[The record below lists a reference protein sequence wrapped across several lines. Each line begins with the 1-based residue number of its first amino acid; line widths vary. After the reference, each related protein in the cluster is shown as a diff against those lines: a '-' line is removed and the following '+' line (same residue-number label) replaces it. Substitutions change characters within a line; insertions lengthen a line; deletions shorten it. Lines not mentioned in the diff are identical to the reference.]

1 MKFFLES
8 IFYSYSQIFFSNRY
22 WFGIAV
28 FISTLVSPKIGLMS
42 LCGVIISNMIAVALK
57 FDNEKIRT
65 GFYGFNGILFGAA
78 AAFYFEITFPLLI
91 IIGIFF
97 VITFFLSAVLENYLA
112 VAFNLPGL
120 SLPFIIALYIFLIF
134 LTNLSGINYNSE
146 LSIININ
153 LSFIPDFINKFLS
166 SFSFIL
172 FQPNIISGL
181 IIITALLFF
190 SRVIFILSIFAF
202 VLNAFLLQ
210 YLIPLKYDELLIITG
225 FNSILTAIA
234 LGGSLIILSKRSI
247 ILVTISIIMV
257 IILTGFFLKIVAIY
271 NLPILVLPFNF
282 VVLSVIYSLKFRKEQ
297 SENVLLYFQPG
308 SPEENFYYHNTRK
321 ARFEK
326 FKFLFPELPVFGEWF
341 VSQGYDGEYTH
352 KNLWQFAIDF
362 VVADNNKNQSTKDP
376 IKLEDFYCYKLPVVA
391 PLDGTIVKVV
401 DGIPNNKIGEVN
413 IEKNWGNTVIIEHES
428 GLFSSI
434 SHFEPDSIKVGEGK
448 KVKKGD
454 VLGLCGNSGRSPYPH
469 VHFQFQVTD
478 KLGDKTYKFPFAH
491 FILKTETGYELKTF
505 EVPVE
510 NSFVQNIEI
519 HRTIK
524 QAFDFKYGETYN
536 FIYNIKGKEIN
547 EEWKVDIDISN
558 TMFIKN
564 SFGEILR
571 IYKTDKIFF
580 ITDYVGKKYSALYHF
595 YISASQIPLT
605 YVNNLFW
612 NDTFPISAL
621 LNNTTRYISEFLLFF
636 KQMID
641 VKSIY
646 TLIKTDND
654 FNINSEI
661 TIKGK
666 DLFSFYSDIISN
678 KIIIDEDGFIKEIIS
693 HNKNKNFIAKA
704 FIKELE
710 K

>member
-8 IFYSYSQIFFSNRY
+8 IFYSYAQIFFSNRY

-28 FISTLVSPKIGLMS
+28 FLATLVSPKIGLMS
-42 LCGVIISNMIAVALK
+42 LCGVIISNMIAVVLK

-65 GFYGFNGILFGAA
+65 GFYGFNGILFGAS
-78 AAFYFEITFPLLI
+78 AAFYFEISLSLLI
-91 IIGIFF
+91 IIAIFF

-112 VAFNLPGL
+112 AAFNLPGL
-120 SLPFIIALYIFLIF
+120 SLPFIISLYIFLIF
-134 LTNLSGINYNSE
+134 LTNLNNVNYNTDIPS
-146 LSIININ
+146 IN
-153 LSFIPDFINKFLS
+153 LSLSFVPEFINKFLS

-181 IIITALLFF
+181 IIITALLLF
-190 SRVIFILSIFAF
+190 SRVVFVLSVFAF
-202 VLNAFLLQ
+202 LLNAFFLQ
-210 YLIPLKYDELLIITG
+210 YLIPIKYDDLLIITG

-257 IILTGFFLKIVAIY
+257 IILTGFFLKIAAIY

-297 SENVLLYFQPG
+297 TENVLLYFQPG

-341 VSQGYDGEYTH
+341 VSQGYSGEYTH
-352 KNLWQFAIDF
+352 KNQWQYALDF
-362 VVADNNKNQSTKDP
+362 VVTDNNKEQSKKDP

-413 IEKNWGNTVIIEHES
+413 IEKNWGNTVIMEHES

-434 SHFEPDSIKVGEGK
+434 SHFEPDSIKVVEGK

-478 KLGDKTYKFPFAH
+478 KLGDKTHKFPFAH

-505 EVPVE
+505 EVPQE
-510 NSFVQNIEI
+510 KSFVQNIEI
-519 HRTIK
+519 HKTIK
-524 QAFDFKYGETYN
+524 KAFDFKYGENYY
-536 FIYNIKGKEIN
+536 FVYGSKGKEIK
-547 EEWKVDIDISN
+547 EEWKVDIDITN

-580 ITDYVGKKYSALYHF
+580 ITDYVGEKYSALYHF
-595 YISASQIPLT
+595 YISASQVPLT
-605 YVNNLFW
+605 FINNLNW
-612 NDTFPISAL
+612 NDTFPVSAL
-621 LNNTTRYISEFLLFF
+621 LNNATRYISEFLLFF
-636 KQMID
+636 KQMIS
-641 VKSIY
+641 VKSYY
-646 TLIKTDND
+646 TTIKKDND
-654 FNINSEI
+654 FNIISEI
-661 TIKGK
+661 SIKGE
-666 DLFSFYSDIISN
+666 DLFSFYNYNISN
-678 KIIIDEDGFIKEIIS
+678 KLIIDEEGFIKEIIS
-693 HNKNKNFIAKA
+693 KNKNKVFIAKA
-704 FIKELE
+704 FLKEE
-710 K
+710 